1 MLRIKTLND
10 FQLQTNILHQI
21 TTVLKAG
28 VITLYT
34 DRMMLSVCHVAY
46 FGFMRCGELTVK
58 NKSDRNVR
66 ILNEDISFAIDNSHN
81 CLTLRNSKTDP
92 CQMGVQIYVFDV
104 SPYHPVQSLNE
115 FLQLRKLAECP
126 SNAPLF
132 DDYNSAIL
140 TKEAFINM
148 LKHLFSILNL
158 NDSKYCGHSFRIGTA
173 TSAATASIE

>member
-28 VITLYT
+28 VITFYT

-66 ILNEDISFAIDNSHN
+66 ILNEDISFAIDNSHY
-81 CLTLRNSKTDP
+81 CLTLS
-92 CQMGVQIYVFDV
+92 
-104 SPYHPVQSLNE
+104 
-115 FLQLRKLAECP
+115 
-126 SNAPLF
+126 
-132 DDYNSAIL
+132 
-140 TKEAFINM
+140 
-148 LKHLFSILNL
+148 
-158 NDSKYCGHSFRIGTA
+158 
-173 TSAATASIE
+173 